1 MKKILIAEDDPK
13 IGAALEIRL
22 KAANYEVQIVPDGVR
37 SFLRAIIWKP
47 DLILMDVFMPIGSGL
62 EVARELELAG
72 EADIPIIFMTAGKE
86 KNLREKARKMN
97 VVGFFE
103 KPFDMKKLLAA
114 ISRAL
119 RSRPRHS
126 TNGGI
131 TK

>member
-72 EADIPIIFMTAGKE
+72 EADIHHRHMLGHHPVQ
-86 KNLREKARKMN
+86 RD
-97 VVGFFE
+97 
-103 KPFDMKKLLAA
+103 P
-114 ISRAL
+114 SR
-119 RSRPRHS
+119 
-126 TNGGI
+126 
-131 TK
+131 

>member
-1 MKKILIAEDDPK
+1 
-13 IGAALEIRL
+13 
-22 KAANYEVQIVPDGVR
+22 
-37 SFLRAIIWKP
+37 
-47 DLILMDVFMPIGSGL
+47 MPIGSGL

-86 KNLREKARKMN
+86 KNLREKARTMN
-97 VVGFFE
+97 AAGFFE
-103 KPFDMKKLLAA
+103 KPFDMEKLLAA

-119 RSRPRHS
+119 QSRPRHS